1 MCCMI
6 SALLVAE
13 EKRKQKEQ
21 LKILKQQVEL
31 QLFGFF
37 FLVFFFSFFFFLTPM
52 HTSCTTTPLRRKLHI
67 SMCPALATYRII
79 VAAVIS
85 GTSFLFWVCF
95 GGFTHKKQM
104 RFYLLCMCV
113 CIYILG
119 FISNLGIYINLYQNL
134 NYQDFL
140 KTVFRLY

>member
-37 FLVFFFSFFFFLTPM
+37 WGFFFFLFLPHTDAHILHNNTSQKKTP
-52 HTSCTTTPLRRKLHI
+52 HFHVSC
-67 SMCPALATYRII
+67 A
-79 VAAVIS
+79 
-85 GTSFLFWVCF
+85 
-95 GGFTHKKQM
+95 
-104 RFYLLCMCV
+104 
-113 CIYILG
+113 
-119 FISNLGIYINLYQNL
+119 SNI
-134 NYQDFL
+134 QDNCGSC
-140 KTVFRLY
+140 Y